1 MYESHFGF
9 TGSPFSLNPDP
20 HFFFGSKGHSNALS
34 YLKFGVYQSEGFVVV
49 TGEIGAGKTTL
60 VGTLLSEVDRERI
73 VPAQIVSTQLEAG
86 DLLRSVALA
95 FGIAPKTLSKAELI
109 ATIEAYLTLLVT
121 EDKRALLIV
130 DEAQNLNREAV
141 EELRMLSNFQLG
153 NQALLQSFLVGQP
166 ELRQLLTSKPMEQFR
181 QRVIASCHLGPM
193 DRAETKGYIEH
204 RLKQVGWHDTPHID
218 EAAFDGIHRWTAGIP
233 RRVNLM
239 CNRLLLQAYLS
250 TQSRIDAAA
259 VDVVGQE
266 IRVETG
272 ESPPLQALDAAADTL
287 AEHEAATI
295 PAMPAQPAP
304 VAPAP
309 ARPATPRVIAPPR
322 PPGPIVCVAGSAVDD
337 IKMAV
342 LLRALK
348 QRGRVPS
355 ALRVRIGDPA
365 RYAQNDGFCEQLGVA
380 GAVVPLH
387 ASETSAAGLMAEVL
401 KQFATI
407 VDEHRPSLVIVAG
420 AGDSALACALAGR
433 KKRCRIV
440 HVDAGW
446 RGDASH
452 GDALNSLL
460 IDRIAELYYPA
471 DTPAWLNLVR
481 EGVAEAN
488 VLHAG
493 SLLADAT
500 HAAASHAMSAQA
512 VLQNVTEPWARLE
525 EPGKAYGLAL
535 LDDAILHGD
544 RDAVA
549 GVLSRLHE
557 AVHDMPLVWP
567 MSRLVEERL
576 QVLGLSDQA
585 AHERLSIIDPVA
597 YVEGVS
603 LMRDAAFVVSDSRDV
618 QLQSAVLGVRCLLLD
633 PARHTVTTHAAEPAA
648 DGARPGDA
656 AKRIAEHLGGWLAA
670 AAAH

>member
-60 VGTLLSEVDRERI
+60 VGMLLSEVDRERI

-121 EDKRALLIV
+121 ENRRALLIV

-166 ELRQLLTSKPMEQFR
+166 ELRALLTSKPMEQFR

-193 DRAETKGYIEH
+193 DREETRAYVEH
-204 RLKQVGWHDTPHID
+204 RLKQVGWHGNPDID
-218 EAAFDGIHRWTAGIP
+218 AGAFEAIHRWSSGIP
-233 RRVNLM
+233 RRVNLL
-239 CNRLLLQAYLS
+239 CNRLLLQAYLGM
-250 TQSRIDAAA
+250 QSRVDAAA
-259 VDVVGQE
+259 VDMVAQEMRGEVG
-266 IRVETG
+266 VA
-272 ESPPLQALDAAADTL
+272 PPMHLPDDEDIAIAAAPAAL
-287 AEHEAATI
+287 AL
-295 PAMPAQPAP
+295 
-304 VAPAP
+304 AP
-309 ARPATPRVIAPPR
+309 ARPAAPRTVAPPPPPPR
-322 PPGPIVCVAGSAVDD
+322 PAGPVVCVAAGAVDD

-342 LLRALK
+342 LLKALK
-348 QRGRVPS
+348 QRSRAPV

-365 RYAQNDGFCEQLGVA
+365 RYVQTDGFCEQLGVS
-380 GAVVPLH
+380 GTVVPLH
-387 ASETSAAGLMAEVL
+387 ASEATATGQMAEVL

-420 AGDSALACALAGR
+420 ASDSALACALAAR
-433 KKRCRIV
+433 KKRCRVV

-446 RGDASH
+446 RGDA
-452 GDALNSLL
+452 GDPDALNSVL
-460 IDRIAELYYPA
+460 IDRTAELYYPS
-471 DTPAWLNLVR
+471 DMPAYLNLVR
-481 EGVAEAN
+481 EGIAEAN

-512 VLQNVTEPWARLE
+512 VLQNVAEPWARLE

-535 LDDAILHGD
+535 LDDAITQGD

-549 GVLSRLHE
+549 EVLARLHE
-557 AVHDMPLVWP
+557 AVRDMPLVWP
-567 MSRLVEERL
+567 MSRRVEERL
-576 QVLGLSDQA
+576 QVLGLSEA
-585 AHERLSIIDPVA
+585 ATHQRLSIIDPVT

-603 LMRDAAFVVSDSRDV
+603 LLRAAAFVVTDTRDV
-618 QLQSAVLGVRCLLLD
+618 QLQAAVLRVRCLLLD
-633 PARHTVTTHAAEPAA
+633 PIRHTLTHCPGETNAEGGKA
-648 DGARPGDA
+648 DA
-656 AKRIAEHLGGWLAA
+656 APRIADHLAGWLAA